1 MSKSNIKSINS
12 IFIKK
17 EANIVFNKST
27 YENLLFK
34 LRKSVIWLSSDKLIH
49 SNLILNR
56 RYNNYFFFF
65 HKQKSILYKNKK
77 KLLYNPNNKLNFNIQ
92 TEVFFLKKI
101 KII

>member
-1 MSKSNIKSINS
+1 MSKSNIKNINS

-34 LRKSVIWLSSDKLIH
+34 LRKSVIWLSSDKLVH
-49 SNLILNR
+49 NKLILNR
-56 RYNNYFFFF
+56 KYNNYFFSFY
-65 HKQKSILYKNKK
+65 KYKLIQYKNKK

-101 KII
+101 RII

>member
-1 MSKSNIKSINS
+1 MSKSNIKNINS

-17 EANIVFNKST
+17 EANLIFNKST

-34 LRKSVIWLSSDKLIH
+34 LKKSVIWLSSDKLIH

-56 RYNNYFFFF
+56 KYNNYFFFF
-65 HKQKSILYKNKK
+65 QKQKIKSYKNKK
-77 KLLYNPNNKLNFNIQ
+77 KLVYNPINKLNFNVQ
-92 TEVFFLKKI
+92 TEIFFLKKI